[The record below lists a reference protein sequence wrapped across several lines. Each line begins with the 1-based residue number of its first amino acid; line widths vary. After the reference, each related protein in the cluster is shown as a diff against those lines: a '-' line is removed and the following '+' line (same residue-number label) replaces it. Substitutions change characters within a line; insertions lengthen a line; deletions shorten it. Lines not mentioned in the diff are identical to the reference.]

1 MGWDIIIILEHSDLL
16 DDDKTSFADNRSVT
30 SHTVEVSTLGIVSDT
45 KVFTSI
51 TKLPDVPASLWRSLA
66 CQALSSSFGIYCTRN
81 SSDDPSTN

>member
-1 MGWDIIIILEHSDLL
+1 MDTIINYYYTI
-16 DDDKTSFADNRSVT
+16 TYYCYCFAGNRSVT

-45 KVFTSI
+45 KVFTSA
-51 TKLPDVPASLWRSLA
+51 TKLPDVPASLWHSVA